1 MRDKNDSPIMFADS
15 IPKAWVDAQYSL
27 MPREVESLD
36 RIVYNVV
43 RHRRIAT
50 KYFPTVPIPKGKRY
64 RTLAISQ
71 EMREPIFDD
80 DFMTEDIDE
89 AKKSEH
95 TFWLGA
101 MHKDFRL
108 KMIDI
113 DASRNNRYYNI
124 SHEQLNIR
132 EAVKTI
138 VDYKERFLWLGYAS
152 LNKARTGAH
161 PQGSIDTNVEGIFNC
176 SNGDGTLNTFTAGAG
191 ANDGIDAAGDGPI
204 TVGKAMASLIVDQ
217 YYGPYVFIMTPDCYA
232 QLAQNFNST
241 THISDIER
249 MRGMIDLNGNKIL
262 ENLDV
267 THYLIAAAATA
278 DNGAMLCMQ
287 RKTPEGEPTAIIMEA
302 YPVSHYPTQMT
313 SLGIK
318 GKVLWMG
325 NGSVLR
331 MAAFTEE
338 TAVNIVT

>member
-1 MRDKNDSPIMFADS
+1 MFADS

-138 VDYKERFLWLGYAS
+138 VDYKERFCWLGYGS

-161 PQGSIDTNVEGIFNC
+161 PQGSIDTNVEGIAPSVRDSLLAC
-176 SNGDGTLNTFTAGAG
+176 LTSLIGVCDY
-191 ANDGIDAAGDGPI
+191 PMK
-204 TVGKAMASLIVDQ
+204 TVGAD
-217 YYGPYVFIMTPDCYA
+217 
-232 QLAQNFNST
+232 LAT
-241 THISDIER
+241 VG
-249 MRGMIDLNGNKIL
+249 RGRSRPK
-262 ENLDV
+262 
-267 THYLIAAAATA
+267 
-278 DNGAMLCMQ
+278 
-287 RKTPEGEPTAIIMEA
+287 K
-302 YPVSHYPTQMT
+302 S
-313 SLGIK
+313 
-318 GKVLWMG
+318 
-325 NGSVLR
+325 
-331 MAAFTEE
+331 
-338 TAVNIVT
+338 

>member
-1 MRDKNDSPIMFADS
+1 MRDKQDGPLMFADS

-43 RHRRIAT
+43 RHRRIAE
-50 KYFPTVPIPKGKRY
+50 KYFPTVSVPKGMRY
-64 RTLAISQ
+64 RKLAISQ
-71 EMREPIFDD
+71 ELREPIFSD

-95 TFWLGA
+95 TYWLAA

-113 DASRNNRYYNI
+113 DASRNNKYYNI

-138 VDYKERFLWLGYAS
+138 VDYKERVIWLGYGCLDA
-152 LNKARTGAH
+152 ARTGAH
-161 PQGSIDTNVEGIFNC
+161 PQGSIDGNVEGLFNC
-176 SNGDGTLNTFTAGAG
+176 SLGDGTLNTFTAGAG
-191 ANDGIDAAGDGPI
+191 ANDGMDAAGDGPI
-204 TVGKAMASLIVDQ
+204 TVGKAMASLIPDQ
-217 YYGPYVFIMTPDCYA
+217 YYGPYNFVMTPDVYA

-249 MRGMIDLNGNKIL
+249 MKAMVDLQGNKIL
-262 ENLDV
+262 EGLDV

-278 DNGAMLCMQ
+278 DNGAIVMFQ
-287 RKTPEGEPTAIIMEA
+287 RKTPEGEPTAVLMEA

-331 MAAFTEE
+331 LAAFTEE